1 MNCISFISFPNWDS
15 TVSCKRWVFNKYLS
29 PEKHSIW
36 QMCRRRM
43 LPFYYKLF
51 FLEIEYKLMI
61 MSLNDAK
68 LYRKKS
74 SPPSFLFIILS
85 PPLPTTSKYITN
97 FFYPSRNN
105 LHIHKHICLWRDF
118 LFCTNGSTLFCKVSF
133 LICLKHSSISAELN
147 QPHSSSR
154 LHGSPSYRWI
164 IFYLISAL
172 LMVRSWIFPRMWQYI
187 HIHTSLPTYTS
198 LSVGKQT

>member
-97 FFYPSRNN
+97 FFFILP
-105 LHIHKHICLWRDF
+105 
-118 LFCTNGSTLFCKVSF
+118 
-133 LICLKHSSISAELN
+133 E
-147 QPHSSSR
+147 
-154 LHGSPSYRWI
+154 I
-164 IFYLISAL
+164 IY
-172 LMVRSWIFPRMWQYI
+172 
-187 HIHTSLPTYTS
+187 TYTS
-198 LSVGKQT
+198 TYVCEETFYFAQMEAHCSVRFLS